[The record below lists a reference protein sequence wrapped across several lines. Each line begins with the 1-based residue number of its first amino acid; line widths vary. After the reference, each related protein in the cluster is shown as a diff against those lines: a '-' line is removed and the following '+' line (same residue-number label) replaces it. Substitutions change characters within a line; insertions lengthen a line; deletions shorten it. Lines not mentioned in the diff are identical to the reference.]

1 MNVWAIVVAGGT
13 GSRYGGPKHAMLL
26 DGTELWLRCVEAFTE
41 AGISDVIVVGDVP
54 DGVSGGKRRRDSVAN
69 GLAAV
74 PESADW
80 ILVHD
85 AARPLVTADLIGAVM
100 RRLELGDADA
110 VIPVTPMTDTLK
122 RVKNSRVVGT
132 IDRSLI
138 KAVQTPQAFRAEAL
152 RAAHAHDRDAD
163 VTDDAGLIER
173 MGGTVVTVPGDQHN
187 MKITFAGDL
196 EIAEAIIEGRRDV

>member
-26 DGTELWLRCVEAFTE
+26 DGTELWRRSVNAFND
-41 AGISDVIVVGDVP
+41 AGISDVVVVGDVP
-54 DGVSGGKRRRDSVAN
+54 GGIPGGKRRRDSVAN

-74 PESADW
+74 PDSADW

-85 AARPLVTADLIGAVM
+85 AARPLVTPGLIAVLM
-100 RRLELGDADA
+100 GRLDLGDADA

-132 IDRSLI
+132 VDRSSI
-138 KAVQTPQAFRAEAL
+138 KAVQTPQAFRAEVL
-152 RAAHAHDRDAD
+152 RSAHAFDPNSD
-163 VTDDAGLIER
+163 VTDDAGLVER

-187 MKITFAGDL
+187 IKITFAGDL
-196 EIAEAIIEGRRDV
+196 EVAEAILEGRRHV

>member
-26 DGTELWLRCVEAFTE
+26 DGTELWRRSVNAFND
-41 AGISDVIVVGDVP
+41 AGISDVVVVGDVP
-54 DGVSGGKRRRDSVAN
+54 GGISGGKRRRDSVAN

-74 PESADW
+74 PDSADW

-85 AARPLVTADLIGAVM
+85 AARPLVTPGLIAIVM
-100 RRLELGDADA
+100 GRLDLGDADA

-132 IDRSLI
+132 VDRSSI
-138 KAVQTPQAFRAEAL
+138 KAVQTPQAFRAEVL
-152 RAAHAHDRDAD
+152 RSAHAFDPTSD
-163 VTDDAGLIER
+163 VTDDAGLVER

-187 MKITFAGDL
+187 IKITFAGDL
-196 EIAEAIIEGRRDV
+196 EVAEAILEGRRHV